1 MVLEDI
7 NGGAGRI
14 CKELVN
20 RTDKRGWME
29 EVIRSPSSSTA
40 AAIFSVD
47 GSEDSRVWGD
57 SDVWKV
63 DVRKQEVGGDHP
75 KLASWQMD
83 EEGVE
88 EGQREPQGGS
98 PQGLAIEE
106 REATEYTLHVENL
119 LQECGQA
126 HNAHLSGNLDKDLKM
141 METSEVLDV
150 FLSKEES
157 TILNAE
163 IKRLKKCSFICKLFG
178 GRPSRGM
185 VRDMLQVALMDKV
198 PQIKKFLPH

>member
-1 MVLEDI
+1 
-7 NGGAGRI
+7 
-14 CKELVN
+14 
-20 RTDKRGWME
+20 
-29 EVIRSPSSSTA
+29 
-40 AAIFSVD
+40 
-47 GSEDSRVWGD
+47 
-57 SDVWKV
+57 
-63 DVRKQEVGGDHP
+63 
-75 KLASWQMD
+75 MD

-150 FLSKEES
+150 FLSEEES